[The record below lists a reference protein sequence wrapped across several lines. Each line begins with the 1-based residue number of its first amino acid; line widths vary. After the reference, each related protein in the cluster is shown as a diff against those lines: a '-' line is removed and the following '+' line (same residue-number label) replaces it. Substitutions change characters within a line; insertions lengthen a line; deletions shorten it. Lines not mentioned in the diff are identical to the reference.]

1 MDHIC
6 NVFPN
11 APENNM
17 CTGSRTGSAGQMWPN
32 VKGGSGGG
40 RQKRVLCAILQLLRQ
55 SETTSE
61 QKLQISRRGVVLL
74 LRWGRSV
81 LLPGGHRASRW
92 VTGKGT
98 CSGLALTCASLSLL
112 LPGFGRHSSVPTLPT
127 ALPGP
132 EHMTTTRQLPL
143 LLKLEKWE
151 NILSGSARLVA
162 VKDQH
167 FRKGTVMAL
176 KQTETLSI

>member
-1 MDHIC
+1 MLQKTTC
-6 NVFPN
+6 AQVPGQE
-11 APENNM
+11 ALGK
-17 CTGSRTGSAGQMWPN
+17 CGQMLT
-32 VKGGSGGG
+32 GGVEVAD
-40 RQKRVLCAILQLLRQ
+40 KRGFCVPSCNFCVRLKLLRNR
-55 SETTSE
+55 
-61 QKLQISRRGVVLL
+61 KLQISRRGLVLL
-74 LRWGRSV
+74 LRRGRSV

-112 LPGFGRHSSVPTLPT
+112 LPGFGRHSSVSTLPT

-143 LLKLEKWE
+143 LLKLEKRE

>member
-11 APENNM
+11 ASENNM

-32 VKGGSGGG
+32 VNGGSGGG
-40 RQKRVLCAILQLLRQ
+40 RQKRVLCAILQLLCP
-55 SETTSE
+55 SETPSE
-61 QKLQISRRGVVLL
+61 QKVTNQPTRRGAAYD
-74 LRWGRSV
+74 G
-81 LLPGGHRASRW
+81 GGHRASRW

-112 LPGFGRHSSVPTLPT
+112 LPGFGRHSSVSTLPT

-143 LLKLEKWE
+143 LLKLEKRE